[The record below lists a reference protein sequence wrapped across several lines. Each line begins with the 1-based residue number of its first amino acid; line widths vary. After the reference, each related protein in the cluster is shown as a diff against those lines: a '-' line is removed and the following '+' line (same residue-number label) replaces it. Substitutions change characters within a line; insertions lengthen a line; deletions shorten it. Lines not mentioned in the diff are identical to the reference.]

1 MVVEMSGLLHWLTA
15 RALVMAMMLFGSS
28 IPMAFANGVWTYEDA
43 NGVTHFG
50 NTAPPVVAGLQWLTR
65 GGASR
70 AAGQQLASRG
80 ADVPVA
86 KMAGYAQARP
96 LLEDAAQ
103 SHAVDPAL
111 VTAVSAAESGF
122 RPDAV
127 SPKGAV
133 GLMQLMPATA
143 ERYGV
148 VASNRHEATRLLKNP
163 QLNAQV
169 GTRYLADLIRMFN
182 GDLELVLAAYN
193 AGEGAVM
200 KHGRRIPPYPET
212 QQYVIKVL
220 RYYQSMRR

>member
-1 MVVEMSGLLHWLTA
+1 MYVFSALMPVVRGATVVLWGSMLWAGAVSA
-15 RALVMAMMLFGSS
+15 ALAS
-28 IPMAFANGVWTYEDA
+28 GVWVFEDTE
-43 NGVTHFG
+43 GVTHLG
-50 NTAPPVVAGLQWLTR
+50 NTAPPTARGVQWLSR
-65 GGASR
+65 GVASR
-70 AAGQQLASRG
+70 APQIISGAGTF
-80 ADVPVA
+80 PVA
-86 KMAGYAQARP
+86 KMAGYAQAKP
-96 LLEDAAQ
+96 MLEDAAQ
-103 SHAVDPAL
+103 DHAVDPAL

-148 VASNRHEATRLLKNP
+148 VAPNRHEATKLLKDP
-163 QLNAQV
+163 RLNAQV

-212 QQYVIKVL
+212 QQYVVKVL
-220 RYYQSMRR
+220 KYYRSMRS

>member
-1 MVVEMSGLLHWLTA
+1 MKWGG
-15 RALVMAMMLFGSS
+15 ALCGMLVWMWIMPIALAS
-28 IPMAFANGVWTYEDA
+28 GVWVYEDS
-43 NGVTHFG
+43 NGVTHMG
-50 NTAPPVVAGLQWLTR
+50 NTPPPSAPGLQWLSRGGSTR
-65 GGASR
+65 GQQPLSGA
-70 AAGQQLASRG
+70 L
-80 ADVPVA
+80 VPVA
-86 KMAGYAQARP
+86 RMSGYAQVKP

-103 SHAVDPAL
+103 NHAVDPAL

-143 ERYGV
+143 ARYGV
-148 VASNRHEATRLLKNP
+148 VAESQQEATRLLKDP

-182 GDLELVLAAYN
+182 GDLELALAAYN

-212 QQYVIKVL
+212 KQYVARVL
-220 RYYQSMRR
+220 RYYQSMR

>member
-1 MVVEMSGLLHWLTA
+1 MYVLSALMPVARGATVVLWGLMLWAGAMSVA
-15 RALVMAMMLFGSS
+15 MAT
-28 IPMAFANGVWTYEDA
+28 GVWVFEDTD
-43 NGVTHFG
+43 GVTHLG
-50 NTAPPVVAGLQWLTR
+50 NTAPPNARGMQWLSR
-65 GGASR
+65 GAASR
-70 AAGQQLASRG
+70 APQTISGG
-80 ADVPVA
+80 TTFPVA
-86 KMAGYAQARP
+86 KMAGYAQAKP

-103 SHAVDPAL
+103 NHAVDPAL

-148 VASNRHEATRLLKNP
+148 VAPNRHEATKLLKDP
-163 QLNAQV
+163 RLNAQV
-169 GTRYLADLIRMFN
+169 GTRYLADLMRMFN

-212 QQYVIKVL
+212 QQYVVKVL

>member
-1 MVVEMSGLLHWLTA
+1 MGSEVLWLLRRMTSRVVLVALMVSGVAPW
-15 RALVMAMMLFGSS
+15 V
-28 IPMAFANGVWTYEDA
+28 FAAGVWTYEDA

-50 NTAPPVVAGLQWLTR
+50 NTAPPAVAGLQWLSR
-65 GGASR
+65 GGAGR
-70 AAGQQLASRG
+70 AAGQAVASRG
-80 ADVPVA
+80 TDVPLA
-86 KMAGYAQARP
+86 KMAGYAQAKP

-103 SHAVDPAL
+103 NHAVDPAL

-148 VASNRHEATRLLKNP
+148 VAPNRHEATKLLKDP
-163 QLNAQV
+163 RLNAQV
-169 GTRYLADLIRMFN
+169 GTRYLADLMRMFN

-212 QQYVIKVL
+212 QQYVVKVL

>member
-1 MVVEMSGLLHWLTA
+1 MCVRSLRNQAGVLLVLISWLEA
-15 RALVMAMMLFGSS
+15 APSL
-28 IPMAFANGVWTYEDA
+28 ANGVWTYEDA

-50 NTAPPVVAGLQWLTR
+50 NTAPPAVGGLQWLSR

-70 AAGQQLASRG
+70 SAVQSSGLGGVAQ
-80 ADVPVA
+80 PVV
-86 KMAGYAQARP
+86 KMAGYAQVKP

-103 SHAVDPAL
+103 NHAVDPAL

-148 VASNRHEATRLLKNP
+148 VASNRHEATKLLKDP
-163 QLNAQV
+163 QLNVQV
-169 GTRYLADLIRMFN
+169 GTRYLADLMRMFN

-200 KHGRRIPPYPET
+200 RHGRRIPPYPET
-212 QQYVIKVL
+212 QQYVVKVL
-220 RYYQSMRR
+220 KYYQSMRR